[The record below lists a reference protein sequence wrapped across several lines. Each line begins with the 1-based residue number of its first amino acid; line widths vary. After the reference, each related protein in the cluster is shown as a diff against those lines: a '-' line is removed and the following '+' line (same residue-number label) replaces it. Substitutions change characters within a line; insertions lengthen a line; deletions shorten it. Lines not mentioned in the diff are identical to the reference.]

1 MSKLNRSA
9 LMHYLDAT
17 FGGETPEWF
26 LIGKDIEDMSVELN
40 ADVATKKNILG
51 ENTVEDNGYE
61 PQMSA
66 DPYYANPSD
75 QIYPKIRD
83 IALERKKGDECR
95 TKVLEVLI
103 EDPAAE
109 SHIAYMEDAVVK
121 PQSYGGGTEGINI
134 PYDVHYAGNRIKGKV
149 TIAAGVPTFT
159 AD

>member
-1 MSKLNRSA
+1 
-9 LMHYLDAT
+9 MHYLDAT

-40 ADVATKKNILG
+40 PDVETKKNILG
-51 ENTVEDNGYE
+51 ENSIDDNGYE

-66 DPYYANPSD
+66 DPYYANPD
-75 QIYPKIRD
+75 DAIYPKLRD

-95 TKVLEVLI
+95 TRILEVII
-103 EDPAAE
+103 EDPKAE
-109 SHIAYMEDAVVK
+109 SHTAYTEEVLVK

-134 PYDVHYAGNRIKGKV
+134 PYDVHYSGNRIKGKV
-149 TIAAGVPTFT
+149 TLTAGVPAFT